1 MGMAAGKKRARHESL
16 RFRGARATM
25 GTMSHGV
32 VEHEALKGLLRE
44 GTGEV
49 FTDSCGHADD
59 VKNSKEK

>member
-1 MGMAAGKKRARHESL
+1 MGM
-16 RFRGARATM
+16 
-25 GTMSHGV
+25 MSHGV

-49 FTDSCGHADD
+49 FTDSRGHADD